1 MLAQSQRFTH
11 IHTTHTTYYTRLCT
25 AGTMQHYNYIT
36 HTVNQKQQLSA
47 PSNLGVA
54 WHMEQAESDHNAG
67 K

>member
-1 MLAQSQRFTH
+1 
-11 IHTTHTTYYTRLCT
+11 
-25 AGTMQHYNYIT
+25 MQHYNYIT